1 MRVLWFPGKHNSPDH
16 TEAVVR
22 YRPARPIRKC
32 LSATWV
38 HSQRER
44 EYVALGKC
52 KLVGLRVN
60 VGLSHVAHADIHM
73 AEVQV
78 PETACIVGT

>member
-1 MRVLWFPGKHNSPDH
+1 MSICYLGPF
-16 TEAVVR
+16 T
-22 YRPARPIRKC
+22 
-32 LSATWV
+32 
-38 HSQRER
+38 ER

-78 PETACIVGT
+78 SETPRIVGSLTRNVPRKLGKIQDATQILPIKRP